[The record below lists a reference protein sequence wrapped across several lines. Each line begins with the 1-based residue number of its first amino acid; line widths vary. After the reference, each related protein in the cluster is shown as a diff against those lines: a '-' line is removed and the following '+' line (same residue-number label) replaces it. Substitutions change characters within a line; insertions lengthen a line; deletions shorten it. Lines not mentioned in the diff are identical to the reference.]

1 MTVCPVDR
9 PGGSGFWTQRVSS
22 SQDRR
27 RKNPILAAPASNAGL
42 FCALS
47 RQEAAARGLC
57 ASTAYRN
64 LLCTFLFWHH
74 SIIIILKMNSERAL
88 GTKILQ
94 RPMSLEALEQRLE
107 LDLLWLNQPPKS
119 WVPPREAD
127 GQSVL
132 DVAVIG
138 GGLCGLVTLAAL
150 RKVGVENARAFD
162 RSKAGY
168 EGPWATY
175 ARMETL
181 RTRKEAVGP
190 ALGIPSLTF
199 RAWFEAQYGAEAYE
213 QMGLIPRPMWMEYM
227 VWYRRILGLDVVNE
241 TALSKL
247 QIRPDGLLQLD
258 LDCEGRQSSV
268 LARRVV
274 LATGL
279 DGLGAPTL
287 PEVATRV
294 SQHFVHHGADAIDL
308 AALAGKR
315 VAVVGAGASAM
326 DNAAAALEAGAARV
340 DIFIRRADIPRI
352 DKFTGVGSQGMT
364 HGYLGLPD
372 ADKWTYMVAGERAQI
387 PPPRHSV
394 LRVSRHANAFFHLAS
409 PVTDLVEAG
418 GAVAITTPK
427 GRYPADLVIFATGFS
442 VDFDKRP
449 EFGVLRDKIL
459 LWRDAYQPPAGWDH
473 EGVGATP
480 YLGPSFEFLPRPGLE
495 PDLSEAVSRI
505 SCFAYPAVPTH
516 GKITSGIP
524 SISEGA
530 TRLATGLARSLFVE
544 DRAQHLDRFLA
555 FDTPELF
562 GDEWTDADN
571 IEELNSAHG

>member
-1 MTVCPVDR
+1 ME
-9 PGGSGFWTQRVSS
+9 TQS
-22 SQDRR
+22 
-27 RKNPILAAPASNAGL
+27 
-42 FCALS
+42 
-47 RQEAAARGLC
+47 
-57 ASTAYRN
+57 
-64 LLCTFLFWHH
+64 
-74 SIIIILKMNSERAL
+74 
-88 GTKILQ
+88 LQ
-94 RPMSLEALEQRLE
+94 RPASLEALEQRLA
-107 LDLLWLNQPPKS
+107 LDLLWLNQPPKTWS
-119 WVPPREAD
+119 PPREVE

-138 GGLCGLVTLAAL
+138 AGLCGLVTLAAL
-150 RKVGVENARAFD
+150 QKVGVRNARAFD
-162 RSKAGY
+162 RSKAGL
-168 EGPWATY
+168 EGPWLTY

-181 RTRKEAVGP
+181 RTRKDAVGP

-199 RAWFEAQYGAEAYE
+199 RAWFEAQHGAEAYA
-213 QMGLIPRPMWMEYM
+213 QMGLIPRPLWMEYM

-241 TALSKL
+241 TSLTNLA
-247 QIRPDGLLQLD
+247 IRPDGLWALD
-258 LDCEGRQSSV
+258 LESEGQRTLV

-279 DGLGAPTL
+279 DGLGAPVL
-287 PEVATRV
+287 PEVAGRV
-294 SQHFVHHGADAIDL
+294 SPGFVRHGADMIDL

-364 HGYLGLPD
+364 HGYVGLPD

-387 PPPRHSV
+387 PTPRHSV

-409 PVTDLVEAG
+409 PVTDLSEAD
-418 GAVAITTPK
+418 GAVVVTTPK
-427 GRYPADLVIFATGFS
+427 GRYPTDMVIFATGFS

-449 EFGVLRDKIL
+449 EFAILRDKIL
-459 LWRDAYQPPAGWDH
+459 LWRDAYQPPAGWEHD
-473 EGVGATP
+473 GVGATP
-480 YLGPSFEFLPRPGLE
+480 YLGPAFEFLPRPGLPAE
-495 PDLSEAVSRI
+495 MAAAISRI

-544 DRAQHLDRFLA
+544 DRSHHLNRFLA

-562 GDEWTDADN
+562 GDEWTDADK